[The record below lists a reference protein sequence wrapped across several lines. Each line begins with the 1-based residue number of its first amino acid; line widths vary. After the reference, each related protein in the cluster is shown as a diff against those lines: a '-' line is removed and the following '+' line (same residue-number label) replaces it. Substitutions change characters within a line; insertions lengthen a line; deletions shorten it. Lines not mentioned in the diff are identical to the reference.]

1 MMRPDKHHYYL
12 DLALDVAK
20 RSTCIRRKYG
30 AVIVKDD
37 RIISTGYN
45 GAPRGRKNC
54 CDCGMCLREELKVPQ
69 GQRYELCRSVHAEA
83 NAIIHATYSDM
94 VGSTLYLYGCDA
106 VSDAPLPTSHPCSMC
121 KRMIINAQIKHVVSY
136 NGALGQV
143 EVTDVSDW
151 INEDDDKA
159 DDTPIKVDPI
169 EARFTGK
176 NEAVIDQILLSI
188 HQQALSPDPVDRSYD
203 EVLTLKRR
211 SDDLANLIYRILSY
225 NGVKEEAEKWCD
237 IITGR
242 FNYPREKLIGQLKH
256 CVDSRVLFD
265 AVVKV
270 ITHCYQENFPAWDEF
285 GPSVKMETLDIISEG
300 LARFPL
306 NEMTDEKFHE
316 FTELFSNKTAPKHEL
331 DHHHLMSYYAT
342 MSHSTKDDVDEVYID
357 LTLNINGYKDIPD
370 RHKEIRI
377 DKTFVRWMY
386 PVITLYRTIL
396 GWDPACEI
404 LRDDRPIIYELFEVQ
419 SEASKQ

>member
-1 MMRPDKHHYYL
+1 MVRPDKDHYYL

-37 RIISTGYN
+37 RIIATGYN

-54 CDCGMCLREELKVPQ
+54 CDCGMCLREELNVPQ

-94 VGSTLYLYGCDA
+94 VGATLYLYGCDA
-106 VSDAPLPTSHPCSMC
+106 VSGAPLPISQPCSMC
-121 KRMIINAQIKHVVSY
+121 KRMIINAQIKRVVSY

-143 EVTDVSDW
+143 EVKDVSDW

-159 DDTPIKVDPI
+159 DDTPIKV
-169 EARFTGK
+169 
-176 NEAVIDQILLSI
+176 N
-188 HQQALSPDPVDRSYD
+188 PVDRSYD

-211 SDDLANLIYRILSY
+211 SDQLAELIYRILSY
-225 NGVKEEAEKWCD
+225 NGIAEEAKRWCN

-242 FNYPREKLIGQLKH
+242 FNYPREKLIGQLKY

-265 AVVKV
+265 AVIKV
-270 ITHCYQENFPAWDEF
+270 ITRCYQKNFPAWDEF
-285 GPSVKMETLDIISEG
+285 GPAVKMETLDIISEG

-306 NEMTDEKFHE
+306 NEMDDEKFHA

-342 MSHSTKDDVDEVYID
+342 MSHATEDDADEVYID
-357 LTLNINGYKDIPD
+357 LTLNINGYEGIPD

-377 DKTFVRWMY
+377 DKMFVQWMH
-386 PVITLYRTIL
+386 PVITLYQTML

-419 SEASKQ
+419 SEAGKQ